1 MRRGITLVAALLMGS
16 LAASAGAQD
25 AAPPAPEKPRNAG
38 LVAARWQAQRT
49 PSTGPALSIGTCSCG
64 CLQGAATLPVSGR
77 GFETLRLGRNRRYG
91 HPALV
96 AYVQRLGAA
105 AAKAKLGLVVVGDL
119 SQPRGGPT
127 PSGHRSHQTGLDAD
141 IGYVAPPG
149 ARAPLARNVREH
161 LSPPAVVDAKTHQKT
176 RAWTPRIEKL
186 LALAAADPV
195 VDRIFVN
202 PGIKKLMCEG
212 PAARAPW
219 QGKLRPW
226 WNHHDHFHVRLA
238 CPADSPQC
246 VPQEPPPNDGCGATL
261 AWWFSDDATAT
272 RAKKKEAA
280 AAEPEPELPPACAGL
295 VATAN

>member
-1 MRRGITLVAALLMGS
+1 VTAVAILVGL
-16 LAASAGAQD
+16 LAAGPAELP
-25 AAPPAPEKPRNAG
+25 PPAPDVPG
-38 LVAARWQAQRT
+38 SVALQWKAQTT
-49 PSTGPALSIGTCSCG
+49 PSEGRALSIGTCTCG

-105 AAKAKLGLVVVGDL
+105 AADAKLGLVVVGDL

-127 PSGHRSHQTGLDAD
+127 PTGHRSHQTGLDAD

-149 ARAPLARNVREH
+149 ARVRMPSKVREH
-161 LSPPAVVDAKTHQKT
+161 LAPLPVVDAKTHQKT
-176 RAWTPRIEKL
+176 RLWSTKIPKL
-186 LALAAADPV
+186 LALAAADPA
-195 VDRIFVN
+195 VDRIFVD
-202 PGIKKLMCEG
+202 PAIKKIMCEG
-212 PAARAPW
+212 ANEKAPW
-219 QGKLRPW
+219 QTKLRPW

-246 VPQEPPPNDGCGATL
+246 VPQEPPPNDGCGAAL

-272 RAKKKEAA
+272 RTRRKEAA
-280 AAEPEPELPPACAGL
+280 AAAPPPSMPAACAEL
-295 VATAN
+295 VRNDR